1 MQPPEKLDEEKKRL
15 LQEVEVLLSMVPV
28 PVVVT
33 DASGNILHANAVAE
47 SVWKRSQIT
56 LTNKHIR
63 DVVEGEEIEALI
75 EQGKPAQ
82 KISVR
87 IKDAAN
93 FLHMYECR
101 IRPLFVYRKVGGAV
115 LQFTSAQHAEHK
127 ERIRKHTVRYTFSDI
142 RGNSD
147 IIASLKSQSAHIA
160 PTDSTILIR
169 GESGTGKEVFAQAIH
184 ATSTRKDGPFVA
196 LNCAAI
202 PESLLESEL
211 FGYEEGSFTGA
222 KKGGKEGRFEMARGG
237 TLFLDEIG
245 DMPLFLQ
252 AKLLR
257 VLQERRIERIGGTDT
272 IPIDVRVIAATHKNL
287 EAMIA
292 DGRFRE
298 DLYFRLNV
306 IPLYVPPLRNRK
318 EDLYDLIHYFM
329 KKCSTRLGK
338 EQKRLSSQALKRLY
352 DYHWP
357 GNIRELENVV
367 EYIMNLEIGE
377 LITVTS
383 LPSSLRKI
391 DEEAMPELTKK
402 PPTETAHDKPYEI
415 STINEKETELILQAL
430 QRFEKSTE
438 GKKKAAAS
446 LGISLSTL
454 YRRLQKLRYEKKFS
468 K

>member
-1 MQPPEKLDEEKKRL
+1 VQPPEKLDAEKKRL
-15 LQEVEVLLSMVPV
+15 LQEVQVLLSMVPV

-33 DASGNILHANAVAE
+33 DALGNILHANAVAE
-47 SVWKRSQIT
+47 NVWKRSQIA

-63 DVVEGEEIEALI
+63 EIVEGGEIEALI
-75 EQGKPAQ
+75 KQGKPAH
-82 KISVR
+82 KIPVR

-101 IRPLFVYRKVGGAV
+101 IRPLFVYRKVAGAV
-115 LQFTSAQHAEHK
+115 LQFTAAPYAEHK
-127 ERIRKHTVRYTFSDI
+127 EERRKHPVRYTFSDI

-147 IIASLKSQSAHIA
+147 IIVSLKKQSAHIA

-184 ATSTRKDGPFVA
+184 ATSMRKDGPFVA

-202 PESLLESEL
+202 PEALLESEL

-222 KKGGKEGRFEMARGG
+222 KKGGKEGRFELARGG

-287 EAMIA
+287 EAMIV

-329 KKCSTRLGK
+329 KRCSKRLGK

-357 GNIRELENVV
+357 GNIREVENVV

-377 LITVTS
+377 LVTVTS
-383 LPSSLRKI
+383 LPASLREI
-391 DEEAMPELTKK
+391 DEKIMPKLTKE
-402 PPTETAHDKPYEI
+402 PPVETVHDNPREI
-415 STINEKETELILQAL
+415 LTIDEKETELILKAL
-430 QRFEKSTE
+430 QRFGRSTE

-446 LGISLSTL
+446 LGISIATL
-454 YRRLQKLRYEKKFS
+454 YRRLQKIRYEKKLS